1 MFRINQAIA
10 RQTNAL
16 ECEAQDTLDML
27 SAVKSVLVAWKE
39 RSRSNDLMG
48 SAHDEFSDVLG
59 RYMRHAE
66 NDLRGAGDQA
76 RDAVNEARADAWQ
89 AVVESYNA
97 AQDEASEG
105 GAVMEARS
113 EIREG

>member
-10 RQTNAL
+10 RQANAL

-27 SAVKSVLVAWKE
+27 SAVKSVLGAWKE
-39 RSRSNDLMG
+39 RSKSNDLMG

-66 NDLRGAGDQA
+66 NDLRESGDQA
-76 RDAVNEARADAWQ
+76 RDKTL
-89 AVVESYNA
+89 
-97 AQDEASEG
+97 
-105 GAVMEARS
+105 EARS